1 VVSRAVFL
9 DRDGVLNANVQRDGR
24 PVAPTSMDEFRILPG
39 VEAATA
45 RLKQLGFVLVVVT
58 NQPDVGTGR
67 TAPATLEAMHRELRR
82 RLPLDDIKV
91 CIHVDADRCSCRK
104 PKPGLLLDAAR
115 ERDIGFAQSIMIG
128 DRWRDIE
135 AGQAVGCLTILV
147 DAGGYQEKPS
157 TPDRVVRSLPEAVT
171 SIECGHTSGEG

>member
-1 VVSRAVFL
+1 
-9 DRDGVLNANVQRDGR
+9 
-24 PVAPTSMDEFRILPG
+24 MDEFRILPG
-39 VEAATA
+39 VEEATA

-58 NQPDVGTGR
+58 NQPDVGAGR
-67 TAPATLEAMHRELRR
+67 TPPATLEAMHRELRR

-104 PKPGLLLDAAR
+104 PKPGMLLDAAR
-115 ERDIGFAQSIMIG
+115 EREIGFEQSIMIG

-147 DAGGYQEKPS
+147 DGGGYQEKPC

-171 SIECGHTSGEG
+171 YIACGHTSGEG